1 MIMGIKPSRSLL
13 VSSALTGGTA
23 LAGLAVRFA
32 PLGLPQSVVKYGGS
46 MLWALMIYWVA
57 TTLLPRWQVI
67 VVAILS
73 GAAATGVEFFK
84 LYQSPAVN
92 AFRLSVPG
100 ILLLGRIYSA
110 WDILAYWVG
119 IGIGASIDLCIR
131 QATAAEAR
139 ANRRL

>member
-1 MIMGIKPSRSLL
+1 MGIKPSRRLL
-13 VSSALTGGTA
+13 VSSALTCGTA

-46 MLWALMIYWVA
+46 MLWALMIYWVVS
-57 TTLLPRWQVI
+57 TLLRSWQVI

-84 LYQSPAVN
+84 LYQAPALN
-92 AFRLSVPG
+92 AFRLTVPG
-100 ILLLGRIYSA
+100 VLLLGRVFSA

-119 IGIGASIDLCIR
+119 IGIGASIDLSIR
-131 QATAAEAR
+131 QATAGKER
-139 ANRRL
+139 ANTRLS